1 MCTNVVLYFSVAVM
15 MGLAAIGASIGIGI
29 LGGKFL
35 DSISRQPSL
44 SNLLRSQFFIV
55 IGLIDAIP
63 MIIIGLGLYII
74 FVVVK

>member
-1 MCTNVVLYFSVAVM
+1 MQNCILYFSACLM
-15 MGLAAIGASIGIGI
+15 MGLSAIGVSIGIGI

-35 DSISRQPSL
+35 NSVSRQPSL
-44 SNLLRSQFFIV
+44 TSSLRNQFFIV

-74 FVVVK
+74 FSVIK

>member
-1 MCTNVVLYFSVAVM
+1 MNNGILYISAALM
-15 MGLAAIGASIGIGI
+15 MGLAAIGVSIGIGI

-35 DSISRQPSL
+35 DGVSRQPSL
-44 SNLLRSQFFIV
+44 VTLLRNQFFVV

-74 FVVVK
+74 FSVVK

>member
-1 MCTNVVLYFSVAVM
+1 MQNSILYISVSLM

-29 LGGKFL
+29 LGSKFL

-44 SNLLRSQFFIV
+44 ISVLRNQFFVV

-63 MIIIGLGLYII
+63 MIIVGLGLYII
-74 FVVVK
+74 FSVIK

>member
-1 MCTNVVLYFSVAVM
+1 MQSSILYFSACLM
-15 MGLAAIGASIGIGI
+15 MGLSAIGASIGIGI

-35 DSISRQPSL
+35 DSVSRQPSL
-44 SNLLRSQFFIV
+44 TTNLRNQFFIV

-74 FVVVK
+74 FSVIT